1 MNHSTHTLTHD
12 TYVVDP
18 TLCIL
23 YMCLTITHGC
33 HTLTNNKKV
42 RFVDDDV
49 YRFLIKTLLLLW
61 FCLNTDAFI
70 YTTILYIAS
79 VFEIAYTTLVFVV
92 GGGAIATIAGGC
104 LYKLYIV
111 FKELYSYQDCFS
123 FSVDAQLTA

>member
-1 MNHSTHTLTHD
+1 MNNSTCNSTPD
-12 TYVVDP
+12 DCVDF

-23 YMCLTITHGC
+23 YMCVTIAHGC
-33 HTLTNNKKV
+33 HALTNNEKV
-42 RFVDDDV
+42 RFVNDNV

-111 FKELYSYQDCFS
+111 SKELYNYQDCFS